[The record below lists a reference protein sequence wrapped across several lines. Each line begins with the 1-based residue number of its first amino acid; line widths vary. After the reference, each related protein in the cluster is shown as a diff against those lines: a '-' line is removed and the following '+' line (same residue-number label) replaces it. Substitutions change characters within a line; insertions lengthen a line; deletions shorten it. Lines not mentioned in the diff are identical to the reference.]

1 MRKGYQMTEVYG
13 TEMTVFGVSGV
24 AGKVGGEITP
34 EIAVKVG
41 RAIGLRYENVVLCRD
56 VKETGPMIANALA
69 AGLCSVGCDVT
80 DIGICPLP
88 TAVRAIEM
96 GGCSMMVTAPRGA
109 SGYSWIRFNNYDG
122 SSFAPHQLTD
132 VHRAVSG
139 DAPVPSASHDSIGM
153 IKAGKRPVDVH
164 IRKIMK
170 DIGSIDCPVIIDCA
184 SDSTALVSPMLLTQM
199 GADLTT
205 INSNIHR
212 DLVGRPPEP
221 IEANL
226 RDLIKHVRSEP
237 GAIGIAHDG
246 NGSRVGI
253 IDESGKYVGGNT
265 LVALLASHLKVD
277 SITVP
282 VNTTMAV
289 DEIVKGD
296 VIRTRIGDDY
306 VAEAMKKNRLRFGAE
321 PSGTF
326 VFSGASYCPDGV
338 YAAAVLASIASEGS
352 LRQTISELPYYPI
365 CDSDVKF
372 NCDKADLAKRLNER
386 MKSVDCESLITVD
399 GWRVEMDDGWYL
411 IRLSN
416 FENKA
421 RITAEAR
428 DRVYMHCLVDVAR
441 DIIVS
446 CMR

>member
-41 RAIGLRYENVVLCRD
+41 RAIGLRYEKVVLCRD

-69 AGLCSVGCDVT
+69 AGMCSVGCDVT

-96 GGCSMMVTAPRGA
+96 GGCCMMVTAPRGA

-122 SSFAPHQLTD
+122 SSFAPAQLTD
-132 VHRAVSG
+132 VHKAVSEN
-139 DAPVPSASHDSIGM
+139 APIPSAKHDDIGM
-153 IKAGKRPVDVH
+153 ITMGKRPVDLH
-164 IRKIMK
+164 IKRIMK
-170 DIGSIDCPVIIDCA
+170 DIGQIDCPVVIDCA

-253 IDESGKYVGGNT
+253 IDEGGRYVCGNT
-265 LVALLASHLKVD
+265 LVTLLAAHLKVE
-277 SITVP
+277 SVTVP

-289 DEIVKGD
+289 DEIVKGS
-296 VIRTRIGDDY
+296 VIRTRIGDDH
-306 VAEAMKKNRLRFGAE
+306 VAEAMKKNRLHFGAE

-326 VFSGASYCPDGV
+326 IFGNASFCPDGI

-352 LRQTISELPYYPI
+352 LRQTVDELPHYPI
-365 CDSDVKF
+365 VNSDVKF
-372 NCDKADLAKRLNER
+372 NCDKNDLTNRLDVKLRSMEY
-386 MKSVDCESLITVD
+386 ESLITVD

-428 DRVYMHCLVDVAR
+428 DRVYMNCLLDIAR
-441 DIIVS
+441 DVVAS
-446 CMR
+446 CVR